1 MHGRTRELEKERDV
15 TRYADRLL
23 ADGERV
29 VLRTRQHWLAPI
41 VHGRV
46 QLAIFFTSIV
56 LLILLGNIQPGGFR
70 TVLGYVALA
79 LLLLSLLWLVQVFW
93 AWYSEDYLVTNRRV
107 LKVEGILRKRSA
119 DSSLEKIND
128 AVLEQG
134 IVGRM
139 LGYGDLDIMT
149 AAETSVDQYRMLAGA
164 QQFKRT
170 MLDEKHSLEEEFT
183 RVPAPPLRAA
193 PLAPPAASAPV
204 APATPAPVAPVVSAP
219 PGSTP
224 AAPSLTAEQITNA
237 LGNLA
242 DLRDRG
248 AISAEDYEAKKQD
261 LLGRL

>member
-1 MHGRTRELEKERDV
+1 MHGHTRELEKERDV
-15 TRYADRLL
+15 RYADRLL

-29 VLRTRQHWLAPI
+29 VLRTRQHPIAPI
-41 VHGRV
+41 VEGRV
-46 QLAIFFTSIV
+46 QFAIFFASIV
-56 LLILLGNIQPGGFR
+56 LLVLLGNIQPGTFR

-79 LLLLSLLWLVQVFW
+79 LLLLSLVWLIWVFW
-93 AWYSEDYLVTNRRV
+93 GWYSQDYLVTNRRV

-134 IVGRM
+134 ILGRM
-139 LGYGDLDIMT
+139 LGYGDLDILT
-149 AAETSVDQYRMLAGA
+149 AAETSVDQYRMLAEA

-170 MLDEKHSLEEEFT
+170 MLDEKHALEEEFT

-193 PLAPPAASAPV
+193 PLSPVSASAPAV
-204 APATPAPVAPVVSAP
+204 PRPAPAPVAPPPAAP
-219 PGSTP
+219 PTP
-224 AAPSLTAEQITNA
+224 AAPSLSAQEITNA

-248 AISAEDYEAKKQD
+248 AISPEEYEAKKQD

>member
-1 MHGRTRELEKERDV
+1 V
-15 TRYADRLL
+15 RYADRLL

-29 VLRTRQHWLAPI
+29 VLRTRQHPIAPI
-41 VHGRV
+41 VEGRV
-46 QLAIFFTSIV
+46 QFAIFFASIV
-56 LLILLGNIQPGGFR
+56 LLVLLGNIQPGTFR

-79 LLLLSLLWLVQVFW
+79 LLLLSLAWLVVVFW
-93 AWYSEDYLVTNRRV
+93 SWYSQDYLVTNRRV

-134 IVGRM
+134 ILGRM
-139 LGYGDLDIMT
+139 LGYGDLDILT
-149 AAETSVDQYRMLAGA
+149 AAETSVDQYRMLAEA

-170 MLDEKHSLEEEFT
+170 MLDEKHALEEEFV

-193 PLAPPAASAPV
+193 PLSPVSTSVPAPAPV
-204 APATPAPVAPVVSAP
+204 APAPAPAPDVAPAPITSPPATPSAP
-219 PGSTP
+219 AT
-224 AAPSLTAEQITNA
+224 PSLSAQEITNA

-248 AISAEDYEAKKQD
+248 AISPEEYEAKKQD